1 MINIC
6 KNYCMYKPTCSL
18 LNHKYVF
25 CFLWAEIPHQ
35 KWFLFNGVCL
45 ASQITGTTCIDKWT
59 VLNSLVVQ
67 GMWFNPSSLFKSS
80 CMLYPI
86 VSVHWLLS
94 HYAFGKETE
103 NDLFGIIVVNKFLM
117 LSAFRKIHSL
127 QRLMNY
133 W

>member
-1 MINIC
+1 
-6 KNYCMYKPTCSL
+6 
-18 LNHKYVF
+18 
-25 CFLWAEIPHQ
+25 
-35 KWFLFNGVCL
+35 
-45 ASQITGTTCIDKWT
+45 
-59 VLNSLVVQ
+59 
-67 GMWFNPSSLFKSS
+67 
-80 CMLYPI
+80 
-86 VSVHWLLS
+86 LS